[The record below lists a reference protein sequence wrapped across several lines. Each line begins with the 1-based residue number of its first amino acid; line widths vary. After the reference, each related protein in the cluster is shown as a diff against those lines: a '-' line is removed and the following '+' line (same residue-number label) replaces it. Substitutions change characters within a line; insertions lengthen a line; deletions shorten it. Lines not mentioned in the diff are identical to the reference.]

1 VYDHA
6 AVGIARADDRIWVT
20 VIFYG

>member
-6 AVGIARADDRIWVT
+6 AVGIARADDRSWVT